1 MTEIIL
7 DSEQEKLLQEQLKTG
22 KYTTANQVITDALK
36 ALAEKQNLNQPRQI
50 ITLISGES
58 AQQLLE
64 EKLKKM
70 REIKQN
76 YQPAPHNQTLAEDF
90 INLCQETQALHAD
103 HPLTDEEIAEEI
115 AAYRGEK

>member
-1 MTEIIL
+1 
-7 DSEQEKLLQEQLKTG
+7 
-22 KYTTANQVITDALK
+22 VITDALK
-36 ALAEKQNLNQPRQI
+36 ALAEKQKLNKPRQVLTI
-50 ITLISGES
+50 LSGET

-64 EKLKKM
+64 EKVQII
-70 REIKQN
+70 RESLQN
-76 YQPAPHNQTLAEDF
+76 SQPDPHNKTLAEDF